1 MEVVIRPATQD
12 DQSGLRTVTSAG
24 TRFLREV
31 YRPTLERAEWR
42 TSEGR
47 SWLVAVQES
56 RVVGAASYTPSHES
70 LHLRDLAV
78 LPDWRR
84 RGIAR
89 QLVEHIVRL
98 AAAEGLPRVTLD
110 TIQAT
115 GNVAIFEHL
124 GFAVTEEVRTEDFVG
139 VTGSPMI
146 SISMAR
152 SAD

>member
-12 DQSGLRTVTSAG
+12 DQSGLRAVASAG
-24 TRFLREV
+24 TRSLRRV
-31 YRPTLERAEWR
+31 YRPTPERAGR
-42 TSEGR
+42 RSSQGR

-56 RVVGAASYTPSHES
+56 RVVGAGSYTPLRES
-70 LHLRDLAV
+70 LHIRDLAV
-78 LPDWRR
+78 LPAWRR

-89 QLVEHIVRL
+89 QLVEHIWRIAV
-98 AAAEGLPRVTLD
+98 AEGLPRVTLD

-139 VTGSPMI
+139 VAGSPMI
-146 SISMAR
+146 SVSMAR
-152 SAD
+152 SAA